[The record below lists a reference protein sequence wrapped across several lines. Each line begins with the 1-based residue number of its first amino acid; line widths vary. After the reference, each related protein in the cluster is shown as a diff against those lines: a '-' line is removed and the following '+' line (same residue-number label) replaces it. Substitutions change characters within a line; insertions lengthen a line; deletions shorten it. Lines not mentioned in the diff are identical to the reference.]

1 MYQLAFLHWC
11 ECVSNERMP
20 LSICYWC
27 LKFRHTVHLIA
38 CMFLFSFIFWFE
50 PVLLLV
56 LASYCHYQDFNTIQI
71 RLHVHALLSLI
82 KLYEHCSSNLTFKN
96 VYEDNTYELLKGS
109 NMWCHMYRYFI
120 YLSFYWQGNVFVK
133 AWMTGTEYFKSVYFV
148 FDVMLLFWVLIILWN
163 FVTSYLS

>member
-56 LASYCHYQDFNTIQI
+56 LASYCHCHDFNTIQI
-71 RLHVHALLSLI
+71 RLHVHAFLSLI

-96 VYEDNTYELLKGS
+96 FMKIILTSCWWVVTCGVT
-109 NMWCHMYRYFI
+109 C
-120 YLSFYWQGNVFVK
+120 
-133 AWMTGTEYFKSVYFV
+133 TGT
-148 FDVMLLFWVLIILWN
+148 LFTFHFIGKGMFL
-163 FVTSYLS
+163 

>member
-11 ECVSNERMP
+11 VCVSHERMP

-27 LKFRHTVHLIA
+27 FKFRHTVHLIA

-50 PVLLLV
+50 PALLLV

-71 RLHVHALLSLI
+71 RLHVHAFLSLI

-96 VYEDNTYELLKGS
+96 FMK
-109 NMWCHMYRYFI
+109 
-120 YLSFYWQGNVFVK
+120 
-133 AWMTGTEYFKSVYFV
+133 
-148 FDVMLLFWVLIILWN
+148 IILTSCWRV
-163 FVTSYLS
+163 VTCGVTCTVTLFTFHFIGKGMFL